1 MEKSELISIVTKL
14 RTLGREGG
22 YWDFKKEYHK
32 NKAELLI
39 DIICMANNQEDR
51 DAYIIFGI
59 EDKTMKVIGVEN
71 DPNRKNLNQLSQ
83 FISGK
88 YFSVYTP
95 EIDLQTI
102 EIEGHQIDVLI
113 IYNTAHTPYY
123 LEKDF
128 KDQKKIVHQGQ
139 IYIRLNDHKEGYGN
153 QAAPYCCI
161 EHLWKK
167 RFGINLSIMNR
178 LSLLLEDV
186 KGWQLDWNTK
196 RYAYHKSFPEFRIE
210 QVSEFEFGW
219 EPIAAFYTH
228 PDMHLA
234 DLHILYHN
242 TIIYETQLW
251 ALDNYRKFL
260 PKAEIGSVED
270 IPKSWY
276 FYYDLSSIEGKLLT
290 LFTQGSNN
298 ISSREVNYNQI
309 LLFNNMN
316 DIESYNDYFKIHFN
330 NYIDEDI
337 EKKYEHEIGQDIE
350 ENGGGR
356 VFSAFH
362 IARAITIYEDYMNDK
377 KA

>member
-139 IYIRLNDHKEGYGN
+139 IYIRLNDHKRDMEIKQHRIVVLNIYG
-153 QAAPYCCI
+153 
-161 EHLWKK
+161 KK
-167 RFGINLSIMNR
+167 D
-178 LSLLLEDV
+178 LE
-186 KGWQLDWNTK
+186 L
-196 RYAYHKSFPEFRIE
+196 IC
-210 QVSEFEFGW
+210 
-219 EPIAAFYTH
+219 
-228 PDMHLA
+228 L
-234 DLHILYHN
+234 
-242 TIIYETQLW
+242 
-251 ALDNYRKFL
+251 
-260 PKAEIGSVED
+260 
-270 IPKSWY
+270 
-276 FYYDLSSIEGKLLT
+276 
-290 LFTQGSNN
+290 
-298 ISSREVNYNQI
+298 
-309 LLFNNMN
+309 
-316 DIESYNDYFKIHFN
+316 
-330 NYIDEDI
+330 
-337 EKKYEHEIGQDIE
+337 
-350 ENGGGR
+350 
-356 VFSAFH
+356 
-362 IARAITIYEDYMNDK
+362 
-377 KA
+377 